1 MPSNRLALLSVAAG
15 SALLGWAT
23 AGVTAIGADLP
34 SGTRQST
41 PPPAVTQ
48 PLDLPRHDRL
58 DHDGRHGRPG
68 V

>member
-1 MPSNRLALLSVAAG
+1 MPSNRLALVSVAAG

-34 SGTRQST
+34 GKA
-41 PPPAVTQ
+41 PPAQTQ
-48 PLDLPRHDRL
+48 PLDRP
-58 DHDGRHGRPG
+58 DHGHHHHHHKKPG